1 MWFGVWLFPKNGC
14 FSHWSFQNYSS
25 NSTLETLYV
34 PWIIFL
40 VDIFAHVESDEHLL
54 NITCHGGIVE
64 VERHDDE
71 DDEDVLC
78 CDVAGEDVVKEVVS
92 VGETVTI
99 WVLSVSTILHS
110 TSSHCRRKMTG
121 SSYIS
126 FNPHF
131 IVILTP
137 LSRKY
142 FRKIL
147 LLSSKF

>member
-1 MWFGVWLFPKNGC
+1 MELCG
-14 FSHWSFQNYSS
+14 SFQIMVVFHTGQNYFF

-40 VDIFAHVESDEHLL
+40 VDVLAHVESDEHLL

-64 VERHDDE
+64 VERHD

-99 WVLSVSTILHS
+99 
-110 TSSHCRRKMTG
+110 
-121 SSYIS
+121 
-126 FNPHF
+126 
-131 IVILTP
+131 
-137 LSRKY
+137 
-142 FRKIL
+142 
-147 LLSSKF
+147 